1 MKLGEVFEKI
11 GRDKLKEAME
21 CDDAEALQ
29 KLLNAHGV
37 TLSDEQVDF
46 IAGGR
51 WLSYDTKLGF
61 SCFSDEYYEELMK
74 KYANQHN

>member
-21 CDDAEALQ
+21 
-29 KLLNAHGV
+29 
-37 TLSDEQVDF
+37 
-46 IAGGR
+46 
-51 WLSYDTKLGF
+51 YDTKLGF
-61 SCFSDEYYEELMK
+61 SCFSDEYYEELIK

>member
-37 TLSDEQVDF
+37 TLSDEQSTSLPV
-46 IAGGR
+46 GG
-51 WLSYDTKLGF
+51 G
-61 SCFSDEYYEELMK
+61 
-74 KYANQHN
+74 